1 MIKHADLGGN
11 GKMEKIKRRF
21 DLHETFDFN
30 GLTIPLAIELLK
42 QVELIAEKGGYEDV
56 IMHEDYGPVFF
67 TGVRLET
74 DREFEARK
82 KAKLFSANQ
91 MEFLKNFG
99 EAQRRA
105 DELLGGP

>member
-1 MIKHADLGGN
+1 
-11 GKMEKIKRRF
+11 
-21 DLHETFDFN
+21 
-30 GLTIPLAIELLK
+30 
-42 QVELIAEKGGYEDV
+42 
-56 IMHEDYGPVFF
+56 MHEDYGPVFF